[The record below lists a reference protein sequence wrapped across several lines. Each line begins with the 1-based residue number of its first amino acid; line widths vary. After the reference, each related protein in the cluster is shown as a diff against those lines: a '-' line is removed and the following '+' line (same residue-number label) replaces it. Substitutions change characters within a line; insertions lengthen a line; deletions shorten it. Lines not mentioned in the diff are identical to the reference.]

1 MLCRVILRRFDV
13 REGREEGRGAPYL
26 AAAALLSMAESWNLL
41 EQPMIFLQQK
51 ARYPLSVL
59 LSRLPETEPAQKL
72 FAGLF
77 CCRCW
82 PFLAG
87 AVLAEGTPPMRKNK
101 LPADR

>member
-1 MLCRVILRRFDV
+1 ML
-13 REGREEGRGAPYL
+13 YL

-59 LSRLPETEPAQKL
+59 LSRLPEAEPAQKL
-72 FAGLF
+72 FAGFLF
-77 CCRCW
+77 LLPLFGWLC
-82 PFLAG
+82 LGGEDASH
-87 AVLAEGTPPMRKNK
+87 EKNK